1 MENEQNM
8 RVDHPRNILYQVSKS
23 MNGKHDDLR
32 ATLSS
37 QSTWKTA
44 IRAAEEAMGDI
55 DESIYLMPPS
65 SGTTNRR
72 RVREM
77 ALAFAQS
84 DQTAT
89 AASPLGPG
97 YGQRVRTSP
106 NSDISRSGP
115 PRRASE
121 ATRQRL
127 RETAKKLAS
136 EPWRD
141 PYANIRAGMIEG
153 HLPIVTANVR
163 AYAIDDARAGK
174 LGELDRVDMIWD
186 TGSHRTIITE
196 ELLPESFREYLQT
209 PVHDPYRCGGGSS
222 VQVDA
227 EIAMTNHLVLT
238 STVAII
244 VPQAK
249 MPNQFRGI
257 LFGQVSCINRIR
269 YESIPRCFLIANG
282 EDVGEDVW
290 GDFIVK
296 EYFDENDEIV
306 VV

>member
-1 MENEQNM
+1 MDNEQIM

-32 ATLSS
+32 ATLPS

-65 SGTTNRR
+65 SRTTNRR

-77 ALAFAQS
+77 ALDFAQS
-84 DQTAT
+84 DQTA
-89 AASPLGPG
+89 AAVGPLGPG
-97 YGQRVRTSP
+97 YGQRIRTSP
-106 NSDISRSGP
+106 TLDISRLGP

-141 PYANIRAGMIEG
+141 PYANIRAGVIEG
-153 HLPIVTANVR
+153 YLPIVTASVR
-163 AYAIDDARAGK
+163 TYAIDDAPAGEW
-174 LGELDRVDMIWD
+174 GELDRVDMIWD
-186 TGSHRTIITE
+186 TGSHRTVITE

-209 PVHDPYRCGGGSS
+209 PVHDPYRCGDGFS
-222 VQVDA
+222 VRVDA
-227 EIAMTNHLVLT
+227 EIAMTNHFLFT
-238 STVAII
+238 STVAIV

-269 YESIPRCFLIANG
+269 YESIPRCFLVANG

-296 EYFDENDEIV
+296 EYFDENDEMV